1 MESTGGTGTSGVFL
15 SGRNLSVLRV
25 KTLLSGDLLVDIQ
38 DENLRGCV
46 FNAPLRDTWFNL
58 FYNQML
64 VMSCYNLLIYKSED
78 LKVFRLLF
86 LSIDL

>member
-46 FNAPLRDTWFNL
+46 FNAPLRDT
-58 FYNQML
+58 
-64 VMSCYNLLIYKSED
+64 
-78 LKVFRLLF
+78 
-86 LSIDL
+86 